1 MNHVQRCRCR
11 CRLGELGSREG
22 EGQGV
27 SSLRKFN
34 KPQRETKNQTSI
46 PTFFLF
52 SSSKA
57 IKPSF
62 SSMTMRGGKSA
73 SGIIC
78 WLKTQ
83 NKANQSTKLEC
94 KAATKGGQNPT
105 HMFLENLDESCL
117 KQLVS
122 GVNGL
127 LCCQALRLH
136 ELISGQSFPF
146 KGYHHRMQ
154 LKAFWP
160 HMLNLPEV

>member
-1 MNHVQRCRCR
+1 LLVEN
-11 CRLGELGSREG
+11 
-22 EGQGV
+22 
-27 SSLRKFN
+27 
-34 KPQRETKNQTSI
+34 TKQSKSI
-46 PTFFLF
+46 
-52 SSSKA
+52 
-57 IKPSF
+57 
-62 SSMTMRGGKSA
+62 
-73 SGIIC
+73 
-78 WLKTQ
+78 
-83 NKANQSTKLEC
+83 KLEC

-127 LCCQALRLH
+127 LCYQALRLH